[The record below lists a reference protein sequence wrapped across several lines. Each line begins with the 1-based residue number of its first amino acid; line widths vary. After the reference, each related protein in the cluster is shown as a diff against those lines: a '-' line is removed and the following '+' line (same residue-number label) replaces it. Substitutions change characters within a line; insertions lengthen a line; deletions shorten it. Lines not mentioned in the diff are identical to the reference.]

1 MTIFQLATNE
11 RFLKYCKAITKGND
25 IYKDL
30 INDVILIMYDKDIP
44 EYAIE
49 NMARVIAW
57 REYNSKYSEF
67 NKKLGTKESF
77 ELLDNI
83 QSIEARDIE
92 EEHFIAINVIDRDL
106 IKSIAEDNFPL
117 QYEVFKMYQKLKSI
131 RAVSIY
137 FGISKSTIH
146 RWIKDYRERII
157 QKIEYESTK

>member
-1 MTIFQLATNE
+1 MTIFQLATND
-11 RFLKYCKAITKGND
+11 RFLKYCQSITKGND

-30 INDVILIMYDKDIP
+30 VNDVILIMYDKDIP

-67 NKKLGTKESF
+67 NKKLGTKEAF

-83 QSIEARDIE
+83 QSIETRDIE

>member
-11 RFLKYCKAITKGND
+11 RFFKYCKAITKGND